1 MRERGVVVYPNGDL
15 GNVLKIKP
23 PMVITGSDIDRFV
36 EQLDL
41 SLAELAWD
49 PT

>member
-23 PMVITGSDIDRFV
+23 PMVITESEVDRFV

-41 SLAELAWD
+41 VLAELAWG
-49 PT
+49 PS